1 MPVVLHAAAYA
12 LMLLEL
18 VVAPLLLVRWREQR
32 VTWGL
37 AGLFVG
43 FHLMTFSMVTIIF
56 LPHCVALLAFLPLE
70 RLIPTPAPASGR
82 RRAAL
87 TG

>member
-1 MPVVLHAAAYA
+1 VLRGAAYA

-18 VVAPLLLVRWREQR
+18 FVAPLLLVAWRDPR

-37 AGLFVG
+37 AGLFLG
-43 FHLMTFSMVTIIF
+43 FHLLTFSMVTIIF

-70 RLIPTPAPASGR
+70 KLAVARWAGR
-82 RRAAL
+82 RRPDLRAAAS
-87 TG
+87 G